1 MKRRRPAPGAP
12 AGVGDGSERE
22 RHAALQ
28 GDLVLHV
35 GVLNVGLDLG
45 FIPEKA
51 FTMFVLMALIST
63 VMTAPGLR
71 AWLPRIR
78 HAIPVGVDA

>member
-1 MKRRRPAPGAP
+1 MKERRPALGAP
-12 AGVGDGSERE
+12 ASVGDGRARTRASQRP
-22 RHAALQ
+22 
-28 GDLVLHV
+28 GDLVLRV